1 MRDSFVTIQAS
12 ILPKLFQHRL
22 ARPGR
27 GLAICAVLSC
37 LVLLSMGA
45 SAQTSAPVP
54 SANATAL
61 TAANP
66 DQRPDSAIAEDINTK
81 LMASNTLRPL
91 DLGIWVHDGT
101 ATLTGIVPT
110 QELRT
115 EAEDMV
121 KSVTGVKNVEDKI
134 TIGAAPAAAPGF
146 SGQNGEGANA
156 VHPGDAQGPP
166 PPPPPAGY
174 EENEGAPSPQS
185 PESPQS
191 PPSPQSPSAENYSLH
206 QPAGTVT
213 IESGTPAYVM
223 VMQPIDS
230 KHTKIG
236 TPFHGILVRDIV
248 EQNGVIAIPRGA
260 DISGTVVDARGPG
273 KLKGHPQL
281 ALQLTGVEVS
291 STSYPLTSQAW
302 TRAGPGKGGQSAAN
316 IGGSAA
322 AGAIIG
328 GAVGGG
334 PTALLGG
341 LLGGLGGAGLSSL
354 SSGPQLYIPAESV
367 LTFYLS
373 ALVTV
378 HVPTVGEIR
387 QLASR
392 VPPSAY
398 GRPGYGRGYPPPQG
412 YYPPHPAYYPAP
424 PGAPPGG
431 YPY

>member
-1 MRDSFVTIQAS
+1 MTAKNSDSTLLYPPLTGARS
-12 ILPKLFQHRL
+12 RRL
-22 ARPGR
+22 ALGV
-27 GLAICAVLSC
+27 ALSAAC
-37 LVLLSMGA
+37 WLGVAA
-45 SAQTSAPVP
+45 SAQTAPSSAPPPPPPP
-54 SANATAL
+54 SATAS
-61 TAANP
+61 AANP

-91 DLGIWVHDGT
+91 NLGIWVHDGT
-101 ATLTGIVPT
+101 ATLTGTVPS

-115 EAEDMV
+115 EAENMV
-121 KSVTGVKNVEDKI
+121 KSVSGVQNVEDKI
-134 TIGAAPAAAPGF
+134 TIGTAPAAAPGF
-146 SGQNGEGANA
+146 NGQSGEGQSA

-166 PPPPPAGY
+166 PPPQAGYGENGNENGTPPAGNY
-174 EENEGAPSPQS
+174 GA
-185 PESPQS
+185 
-191 PPSPQSPSAENYSLH
+191 H
-206 QPAGTVT
+206 QPPGTATVAP
-213 IESGTPAYVM
+213 GTPAYVM

-230 KHTKIG
+230 KHTKVG
-236 TPFHGILVRDIV
+236 TPFRGILVQDIV

-260 DISGTVVDARGPG
+260 DVTGTVVDARGPG
-273 KLKGHPQL
+273 KLKGKPHL
-281 ALQLTGVEVS
+281 ALQLTGVNFS
-291 STSYPLTSQAW
+291 STTYPLVSQIWA
-302 TRAGPGKGGQSAAN
+302 RGGPGKGGQSAAN

-354 SSGPQLYIPAESV
+354 SSGPQLYIPPESV

-373 ALVTV
+373 APVTV
-378 HVPTVGEIR
+378 HVPTIGEIQ

-398 GRPGYGRGYPPPQG
+398 GHPAYGRGYPPPPG
-412 YYPPHPAYYPAP
+412 YYPPPRPVYYPP

>member
-1 MRDSFVTIQAS
+1 MTAKNSDSA
-12 ILPKLFQHRL
+12 LLFRPRTAGFSHRL
-22 ARPGR
+22 AIG
-27 GLAICAVLSC
+27 AVLSAAAFLC
-37 LVLLSMGA
+37 VAA
-45 SAQTSAPVP
+45 SAQTAPSSEPAPTTASASTPA
-54 SANATAL
+54 S
-61 TAANP
+61 P

-91 DLGIWVHDGT
+91 NLGIWVHNGT
-101 ATLTGIVPT
+101 ATLTGAVPT

-115 EAEDMV
+115 EAETMV
-121 KSVTGVKNVEDKI
+121 KSVAGVTNVDDKI
-134 TIGAAPAAAPGF
+134 TIGAAPAVAPGF
-146 SGQNGEGANA
+146 SGQNSEGQNGEAPGT

-166 PPPPPAGY
+166 PPPLAEQGQN
-174 EENEGAPSPQS
+174 ENE
-185 PESPQS
+185 
-191 PPSPQSPSAENYSLH
+191 PPPPAENYGDH
-206 QPAGTVT
+206 QAPGMVTVAP
-213 IESGTPAYVM
+213 GTPAYVM

-230 KHTKIG
+230 KHTKVG
-236 TPFHGILVRDIV
+236 TPFRGILVQDIV
-248 EQNGVIAIPRGA
+248 VQNGLIAIPRGA

-273 KLKGHPQL
+273 KLKGKPHL
-281 ALQLTGVEVS
+281 ALQLTGLNFS
-291 STSYPLTSQAW
+291 GTTYPLVSQVWA
-302 TRAGPGKGGQSAAN
+302 RGGPGKGGQSAAN

-354 SSGPQLYIPAESV
+354 SSGPQLYIPPESV
-367 LTFYLS
+367 LTFYLN
-373 ALVTV
+373 APVTV
-378 HVPTVGEIR
+378 HVPTYGEIQ

-398 GRPGYGRGYPPPQG
+398 GHPAYGRGYPPPPG
-412 YYPPHPAYYPAP
+412 YYPPPQPVYYPP

>member
-1 MRDSFVTIQAS
+1 MTAKNSDSALLYRPRTAGFS
-12 ILPKLFQHRL
+12 HRL
-22 ARPGR
+22 AIG
-27 GLAICAVLSC
+27 AVLSAAAFLC
-37 LVLLSMGA
+37 VAA
-45 SAQTSAPVP
+45 SAQTAPSSEPAPSTASASTPA
-54 SANATAL
+54 S
-61 TAANP
+61 P

-91 DLGIWVHDGT
+91 NLGIWVHNGT
-101 ATLTGIVPT
+101 ATLTGTVPT

-115 EAEDMV
+115 EAETMV
-121 KSVTGVKNVEDKI
+121 KSVAGVTNVDDKI
-134 TIGAAPAAAPGF
+134 TIGADPPPHQDSPARIVKLRA
-146 SGQNGEGANA
+146 A

-166 PPPPPAGY
+166 PPPLAEQGQN
-174 EENEGAPSPQS
+174 ENE
-185 PESPQS
+185 
-191 PPSPQSPSAENYSLH
+191 PPPPAENYGDH
-206 QPAGTVT
+206 QAPGMVTVAP
-213 IESGTPAYVM
+213 GTPAYVM

-230 KHTKIG
+230 KHTKVG
-236 TPFHGILVRDIV
+236 TPFRGILVQDIV
-248 EQNGVIAIPRGA
+248 VQNGLIAIPRGA

-273 KLKGHPQL
+273 KLKGKPHL
-281 ALQLTGVEVS
+281 ALQLTGLNFS
-291 STSYPLTSQAW
+291 GTTYPLVSQVWA
-302 TRAGPGKGGQSAAN
+302 RGGPGKGGQSAAN

-354 SSGPQLYIPAESV
+354 SSGPQLYIPPESV
-367 LTFYLS
+367 LTFYLN
-373 ALVTV
+373 APVTV
-378 HVPTVGEIR
+378 HVPTYGEIQ

-398 GRPGYGRGYPPPQG
+398 GHPAYGRGYPPPPG
-412 YYPPHPAYYPAP
+412 YYPPPQPVYYPP

>member
-1 MRDSFVTIQAS
+1 MTAKNSDSTLLYRPRMGS
-12 ILPKLFQHRL
+12 LSHRL
-22 ARPGR
+22 AIGAALCAASLL
-27 GLAICAVLSC
+27 GVAALAQTAPS
-37 LVLLSMGA
+37 SAPA
-45 SAQTSAPVP
+45 SATASASTP
-54 SANATAL
+54 
-61 TAANP
+61 ANP

-101 ATLTGIVPT
+101 ATLTGTVPT

-115 EAEDMV
+115 DAENMV
-121 KSVTGVKNVEDKI
+121 KSVAGVKNVEDKI
-134 TIGAAPAAAPGF
+134 TLGTAPAAAPGF
-146 SGQNGEGANA
+146 NGQAGEAQGAA
-156 VHPGDAQGPP
+156 HPGDAQGPP
-166 PPPPPAGY
+166 PPPPTGY
-174 EENEGAPSPQS
+174 EPNENEPPSGQYPPPQQSPGAP
-185 PESPQS
+185 
-191 PPSPQSPSAENYSLH
+191 PPPPAENYGMH
-206 QPAGTVT
+206 QPPGTVT
-213 IESGTPAYVM
+213 VAPGTPAYVM

-236 TPFHGILVRDIV
+236 TPFRGILVQDIV

-260 DISGTVVDARGPG
+260 DVTGTVVDARGPG
-273 KLKGHPQL
+273 KLKGRPHL
-281 ALQLTGVEVS
+281 ALQLTGVNFS
-291 STSYPLTSQAW
+291 STTYPLMSQVW
-302 TRAGPGKGGQSAAN
+302 VRGGPGKGGQSAAN

-354 SSGPQLYIPAESV
+354 SSGPQLYIPPESV

-373 ALVTV
+373 APVTV
-378 HVPTVGEIR
+378 HVPTIGEIQ

-398 GRPGYGRGYPPPQG
+398 GRPAYGRGYPPPPG
-412 YYPPHPAYYPAP
+412 YYPPPRPVYYPP

>member
-1 MRDSFVTIQAS
+1 MTAKNSDSALLYRPRTAGFS
-12 ILPKLFQHRL
+12 HRL
-22 ARPGR
+22 AIG
-27 GLAICAVLSC
+27 AVLSAAAFLC
-37 LVLLSMGA
+37 VAA
-45 SAQTSAPVP
+45 SAQTAPSSEPAPTTASASTP
-54 SANATAL
+54 
-61 TAANP
+61 ANP

-91 DLGIWVHDGT
+91 NLGIWVHNGT
-101 ATLTGIVPT
+101 ATLTGTVPT

-115 EAEDMV
+115 EAETMV
-121 KSVTGVKNVEDKI
+121 KSVAGVTNVDDKI
-134 TIGAAPAAAPGF
+134 TIGPQPAAAPGF
-146 SGQNGEGANA
+146 SGQNSEGQNGEAPGA

-166 PPPPPAGY
+166 PPPLAEQGQN
-174 EENEGAPSPQS
+174 ENE
-185 PESPQS
+185 
-191 PPSPQSPSAENYSLH
+191 PPPPAENYGDH
-206 QPAGTVT
+206 QAPGMVTVAP
-213 IESGTPAYVM
+213 GTPAYVM

-230 KHTKIG
+230 KHTKVG
-236 TPFHGILVRDIV
+236 TPFRGILVQDIV
-248 EQNGVIAIPRGA
+248 VQNGLIAIPRGA

-273 KLKGHPQL
+273 KLKGKPHL
-281 ALQLTGVEVS
+281 ALQLTGLNFS
-291 STSYPLTSQAW
+291 GTTYPLVSQVWA
-302 TRAGPGKGGQSAAN
+302 RGGPGKGGQSAAN

-354 SSGPQLYIPAESV
+354 SSGPQLYIPPESV
-367 LTFYLS
+367 LTFYLN
-373 ALVTV
+373 APVTV
-378 HVPTVGEIR
+378 HVPTYGEIQ

-398 GRPGYGRGYPPPQG
+398 GHPAYGRGYPPPPG
-412 YYPPHPAYYPAP
+412 YYPPPQPVYYPP

>member
-1 MRDSFVTIQAS
+1 VTAKNSDFCLLHRPRTGTLNHCVAVGVVLCAAS
-12 ILPKLFQHRL
+12 LMSVAAL
-22 ARPGR
+22 AQTAPSS
-27 GLAICAVLSC
+27 APAPAT
-37 LVLLSMGA
+37 A
-45 SAQTSAPVP
+45 SA
-54 SANATAL
+54 ATPAS
-61 TAANP
+61 P

-101 ATLTGIVPT
+101 ATLTGTVATP
-110 QELRT
+110 ELRT
-115 EAEDMV
+115 EAETMV
-121 KSVTGVKNVEDKI
+121 KSVSGVQSVEDKI
-134 TIGAAPAAAPGF
+134 TIGTAPAAAPGF
-146 SGQNGEGANA
+146 SGQNGEGQGA

-166 PPPPPAGY
+166 PPPPAGY
-174 EENEGAPSPQS
+174 GENE
-185 PESPQS
+185 
-191 PPSPQSPSAENYSLH
+191 PPPAENYGAH
-206 QPAGTVT
+206 QSAGTVT
-213 IESGTPAYVM
+213 VAPGTPAYVM

-236 TPFHGILVRDIV
+236 TPFRGILVQDIV
-248 EQNGVIAIPRGA
+248 VQNGVIAIPRGA
-260 DISGTVVDARGPG
+260 DVTGTVVDARGPG
-273 KLKGHPQL
+273 KLKGRPQL
-281 ALQLTGVEVS
+281 ALQLTGLNFS
-291 STSYPLTSQAW
+291 STTYPLISQVWA
-302 TRAGPGKGGQSAAN
+302 RGGPGKGGQSAAN
-316 IGGSAA
+316 IGGSAV

-373 ALVTV
+373 APVTV
-378 HVPTVGEIR
+378 HVPTIGEIQ

-398 GRPGYGRGYPPPQG
+398 GRPAYGRGYPPPPGNYPPQPV
-412 YYPPHPAYYPAP
+412 YYPPP
-424 PGAPPGG
+424 PGAPAGG

>member
-1 MRDSFVTIQAS
+1 MTAKNSDSALLYHPRTAGFS
-12 ILPKLFQHRL
+12 HRL
-22 ARPGR
+22 AIG
-27 GLAICAVLSC
+27 AVLSAAAFLC
-37 LVLLSMGA
+37 VAA
-45 SAQTSAPVP
+45 SAQTAPSSEPAPTTASASTP
-54 SANATAL
+54 
-61 TAANP
+61 ANP

-91 DLGIWVHDGT
+91 NLGIWVHNGT
-101 ATLTGIVPT
+101 ATLTGTVPT

-115 EAEDMV
+115 EAETMV
-121 KSVTGVKNVEDKI
+121 KSVAGVTNVDDKI
-134 TIGAAPAAAPGF
+134 TIGAEPAAAPGF
-146 SGQNGEGANA
+146 SGQNSEAPGA

-166 PPPPPAGY
+166 PPPPAGY
-174 EENEGAPSPQS
+174 EQNE
-185 PESPQS
+185 PQS
-191 PPSPQSPSAENYSLH
+191 PPPPQSPASPQSPSAGNYGNH
-206 QPAGTVT
+206 QPPAMVTVAP
-213 IESGTPAYVM
+213 GTPAYVM

-230 KHTKIG
+230 KHTKVG
-236 TPFHGILVRDIV
+236 TPFRGILVQDIV
-248 EQNGVIAIPRGA
+248 VQNGLIAIPRGA

-273 KLKGHPQL
+273 KLKGKPHL
-281 ALQLTGVEVS
+281 ALQLTGLNFS
-291 STSYPLTSQAW
+291 GTTYPLVSQVWA
-302 TRAGPGKGGQSAAN
+302 RGGPGKGGQSAAN

-354 SSGPQLYIPAESV
+354 SSGPQLYIPPESV
-367 LTFYLS
+367 LTFYLN
-373 ALVTV
+373 APVTV
-378 HVPTVGEIR
+378 HVPTYGEIQ

-398 GRPGYGRGYPPPQG
+398 GHPAYGRGYPPPPG
-412 YYPPHPAYYPAP
+412 YYPPPQPVYYPP